1 MILKGANNEQ
11 YITGREL
18 GRGGEGT
25 VYELQNNSSLVL
37 KKYNE
42 PLTATQTAKLR
53 YMVSIRSAAIEAYAA
68 WPVGLAT
75 DDAGTVCGF
84 VMRKLTGYVPLHMIF
99 SPMDRKRMFPDKGY
113 NFLVHVARN
122 LATAFHNLHE
132 AGLVVGDVN
141 EGNILISAGG
151 LVSFIDCDSFQI
163 KERDS
168 YYYCEVGVPRYTPPE
183 LLSEKTFEHVVRTV
197 NTDSFSL
204 GVLIFQLLFL
214 GRHPF
219 AGKNKTA
226 KDIDEE
232 TAIRQHEFAYS
243 LENKRKKLHP
253 PNDSFAITNLPDG
266 LVVLFHQA
274 FEQIQRPEPASWVNA
289 LDHLLGEMMTCG
301 ESRLHTYPSQMKEC
315 PWCYFKN
322 TRGILYFLDDTYLHA
337 NTVFDDIDSFVNGFH
352 VDKLELKKWHG
363 QQTFPELVA
372 QPFPEHFRRSRYH
385 RRILLAV
392 WVACFASLFLFKKL
406 STVVSFETIFWV
418 VITLI
423 VVIST
428 AIARL
433 TRSLNVEK
441 NTKRSEYEQLA
452 VKRDNMIKEYDS
464 PKELPVYYKGIAS
477 LEKMVTDYRNLPKE
491 YDRRKKLAEELVY
504 DEQLQ
509 YFLMLFAI
517 QDHSIPSFGA
527 AKKAALRNHGIYNAA
542 DITRLGALKIPGIGP
557 KNQQVLLSWQ
567 RQMASGFV
575 YMPDDSRIAAE
586 LKKVDQE
593 IEQIKSG
600 IGSAMRKEYQ
610 SLSYMKLNI
619 TNRLT
624 VMAHQISDISK
635 KTRQA
640 ELDMNEFMRFRL

>member
-11 YITGREL
+11 YVTGREL

-42 PLTATQTAKLR
+42 PLTPTQVAKLA
-53 YMVSIRSAAIEAYAA
+53 YMVSIRSATIEAYAA
-68 WPVGLAT
+68 WPTGLAM

-84 VMRKLTGYVPLHMIF
+84 VMKKLIGYVPLHMIF

-183 LLSEKTFEHVVRTV
+183 LLSERTFEHVVRTV

-204 GVLIFQLLFL
+204 GVLLFQLLFL

-266 LVVLFHQA
+266 LVALFHQA
-274 FEQIQRPEPASWVNA
+274 FEQLQRPVPALWVKA
-289 LDHLLGEMMTCG
+289 LDNLLGEMTTCD
-301 ESRLHTYPSQMKEC
+301 ESRLHTYPAQMQEC

-352 VDKLELKKWHG
+352 VDKLELKKWSG
-363 QQTFPELVA
+363 PQVFPDVLA
-372 QPFPEHFRRSRYH
+372 QPIPEGFKRNRSR
-385 RRILLAV
+385 RRALAIV
-392 WVACFASLFLFKKL
+392 CVICFGSLFLFKK
-406 STVVSFETIFWV
+406 SGAMVSFDIVLWV
-418 VITLI
+418 VFSVITVLGA
-423 VVIST
+423 

-433 TRSLNVEK
+433 TRSMNIEK
-441 NTKRSEYEQLA
+441 SKMRAEYVRL
-452 VKRDNMIKEYDS
+452 VTTRDSMIAEYNS
-464 PKELPVYYKGIAS
+464 PRELPVYYKGIAS
-477 LEKMVTDYRNLPKE
+477 LEKMVKDYRDLPNE
-491 YDRRKKLAEELVY
+491 YNRRKKLAEEQVF

-509 YFLMLFAI
+509 YYLRLFAI
-517 QDHSIPSFGA
+517 QDHTIPSFGA
-527 AKKAALRNHGIYNAA
+527 AKKAALYNSGIYNAA
-542 DITRLGALKIPGIGP
+542 DITRLSTMKIPGIGP

-567 RQMASGFV
+567 RQMTSGFV
-575 YMPDDSRIAAE
+575 YIPDDSRIAAE
-586 LKKVDQE
+586 LKKVDHE
-593 IEQIKSG
+593 MEQIKQG

-624 VMAHQISDISK
+624 VMAHQINDISK
-635 KTRQA
+635 KARQA
-640 ELDMNEFMRFRL
+640 ELDMLAFKRYAL